1 MTDSMAV
8 LALMLLS
15 ALIIVFRKPLAA
27 LIRLVF
33 PQLTEER
40 RADLIKQVRKYA
52 ETAKTAVRN
61 VRRDANEKFKKM
73 QKTSEVTEDDL
84 KLMERDLQTMT
95 DDYIKKVDDVTAKKE
110 KELTSI

>member
-1 MTDSMAV
+1 MGINPQNDGSV
-8 LALMLLS
+8 
-15 ALIIVFRKPLAA
+15 
-27 LIRLVF
+27 IRLAF

-73 QKTSEVTEDDL
+73 QKASDVTEDDL
-84 KLMERDLQTMT
+84 KLMEKDLQTMT
-95 DDYIKKVDDVTAKKE
+95 DDYIRKVDDATSKKE
-110 KELTSI
+110 KELTQI